1 MTTAATLRRRPSPA
15 QTYNNPQPL
24 YFVETLGTTRSTYGH
39 RWFVEVD
46 RDRNSRDFVIGLIAS
61 GEVEAVKVLE
71 VDEVEG
77 TCRDVTCE
85 LQLEASAI
93 VARAA

>member
-1 MTTAATLRRRPSPA
+1 MQTAATRRRPSPA

-39 RWFVEVD
+39 RWFVELD

-77 TCRDVTCE
+77 TCRDVTLE
-85 LQLEASAI
+85 MQMEASGL
-93 VARAA
+93 VEAA